1 MNNKLQSTIS
11 LCRRAGKLQLGF
23 DQVKEAVQAGEVKAV
38 FLAAD
43 LSDKS
48 KKEVQFF
55 CGKSGVPAAVLP
67 ITKEEIKIAVSKGSG
82 VLGVTEE
89 GFAKNL
95 MQQAEALPVRED

>member
-23 DQVKEAVQAGEVKAV
+23 DQVKESTQNGEVKAV
-38 FLAAD
+38 FVASD

-48 KKEVQFF
+48 KKEVCFF
-55 CGKSGVPAAVLP
+55 CKKQNVAVYCLP
-67 ITKEEIKIAVSKGSG
+67 ITMAEIKMAVSKGSG

-89 GFAKNL
+89 GLARTL
-95 MQQAEALPVRED
+95 MQQGQEL

>member
-23 DQVKEAVQAGEVKAV
+23 DQVKESVENGEVKAV
-38 FLAAD
+38 FVACD

-48 KKEVQFF
+48 KKEVAFF
-55 CGKSGVPAAVLP
+55 CGKHSVPVYCLP
-67 ITKEEIKIAVSKGSG
+67 LSKEEIKIAVTKGSG
-82 VLGVTEE
+82 VLGVTED

-95 MQQAEALPVRED
+95 MQQSEALQ